1 MIMDRQLIEFTANG
15 QILERVSGEC
25 HYSSNKVRYIEAHFD
40 LGTNWSGFDTVS
52 AVWFT
57 KNATIRTVVD
67 TDGYTIVPSEVL
79 TRKADVQVNLVGSII
94 ENDNLTD
101 RLTTYPIKAVIVDA
115 NAKVTGDNSQ
125 PITPSEYEQFVATV
139 KADAD
144 RAETAKEDARGY
156 AESASASAESAS
168 ASASGASASAV
179 SASLS
184 AQIAEDAKTIAQAS
198 ANSASASAESAEE
211 WADKAEQSAGQS
223 GYMFFYIDD
232 DGYIVYERT
241 ANVDV
246 DFIID
251 EDGYICVEAV
261 A

>member
-1 MIMDRQLIEFTANG
+1 MNKQVITFSANEQSLYKTG
-15 QILERVSGEC
+15 GINNYASNIVS
-25 HYSSNKVRYIEAHFD
+25 YVEAHFD
-40 LGTNWSGFDTVS
+40 LGANWQGYDSIRAIWHTQYTDVATVLDTEG
-52 AVWFT
+52 
-57 KNATIRTVVD
+57 IC
-67 TDGYTIVPSEVL
+67 IVPAEVL
-79 TRKADVQVNLVGSII
+79 NTKARLTVNLVGSIS
-94 ENDNLTD
+94 ENDVLTD
-101 RLTTYPIKAVIVDA
+101 RLTTYPIEALIVDVDA
-115 NAKVTGDNSQ
+115 RVSAGASQ

-144 RAETAKEDARGY
+144 RAEDAKDSARGY

-211 WADKAEQSAGQS
+211 WADKAEQSAEDA
-223 GYMFFYIDD
+223 GYMEFHIDNN
-232 DGYIVYERT
+232 GHLIYERT
-241 ANVDV
+241 SNVDQI
-246 DFIID
+246 DFTLVNGHLIL
-251 EDGYICVEAV
+251 EV

>member
-1 MIMDRQLIEFTANG
+1 MNKKYITFTANDQKLIKTG
-15 QILERVSGEC
+15 GID
-25 HYSSNKVRYIEAHFD
+25 HYADNIVAYIGAHFD
-40 LGTNWSGFDTVS
+40 LGTNWQGFDSVK
-52 AVWFT
+52 AIWFT
-57 KNATIRTVVD
+57 RYEQRESVLD
-67 TDGYTIVPSEVL
+67 TEGNCDVPTEVL
-79 TRKADVQVNLVGSII
+79 ALKAVVMVNLVGSIA
-94 ENDNLTD
+94 ENDVLTA
-101 RLTTYPIKAVIVDA
+101 RLTTYPIEAVTIDA
-115 NAKVTGDNSQ
+115 DARISAGASQ

-144 RAETAKEDARGY
+144 RAEDAKDSARVYAGNALSSAQNALVSETNASTSETNAHTSEVNAKASEDNAKIS
-156 AESASASAESAS
+156 ELSASASATE
-168 ASASGASASAV
+168 
-179 SASLS
+179 
-184 AQIAEDAKTIAQAS
+184 
-198 ANSASASAESAEE
+198 AEE

>member
-1 MIMDRQLIEFTANG
+1 MDKQIITFSANEQTLRKTG
-15 QILERVSGEC
+15 GLDIYASKTVS
-25 HYSSNKVRYIEAHFD
+25 YIEAHFD
-40 LGTNWSGFDTVS
+40 LGQNWSGYDS
-52 AVWFT
+52 IEAVWW
-57 KNATIRTVVD
+57 NDYVRPVRTVLD
-67 TDGYTIVPSEVL
+67 TEGVCVVPTEVL
-79 TRKADVQVNLVGSII
+79 LRKSVVYVNLVGVIASG
-94 ENDNLTD
+94 NTLTD
-101 RLTTYPIKAVIVDA
+101 RLTSVPITALTVKF
-115 NAKVTGDNSQ
+115 NAQLGEGTTT
-125 PITPSEYEQFVATV
+125 PLTPSEYEQFVATV

-144 RAETAKEDARGY
+144 RAEDAKDSARGY
-156 AESASASAESAS
+156 AESASASA
-168 ASASGASASAV
+168 
-179 SASLS
+179 
-184 AQIAEDAKTIAQAS
+184 K
-198 ANSASASAESAEE
+198 SAEE